1 MAEGDILDTEPVDEA
16 GAGDTS
22 WREQLTESVR
32 SDPTIAQTKDIE
44 SMATQLINAQKQIGG
59 SIRKPADDATVEE
72 WGSFHQKL
80 GRPESID
87 GYTYKPGDEVPEQ
100 FRMNEDQREN
110 VLTTMH
116 AAGMTDRQVSEIL
129 SWDTKVKIDAHNQ
142 FAEKSRLGLEE
153 LRTTWGGE
161 YDNNVQVANRA
172 LNSFGGEDV
181 KELLGELGIQNNP
194 QVIKMFERIG
204 SVMGEDNLV
213 MGDNAESPAL
223 ASEVDALIN
232 ETQLKMMSMTSDD
245 PEYQILMGEK
255 EKLYERRYGTAVESV
270 VG

>member
-87 GYTYKPGDEVPEQ
+87 GYTYKPGDEVP
-100 FRMNEDQREN
+100 
-110 VLTTMH
+110 
-116 AAGMTDRQVSEIL
+116 
-129 SWDTKVKIDAHNQ
+129 
-142 FAEKSRLGLEE
+142 RLGLEE